1 MSTLRALIFA
11 ACMTAT
17 GAAAASAYDD
27 LMQAAVT
34 GDASTVA
41 ALVDRGL
48 DVNSV
53 DPRGETLLVIA
64 SRGGHVELV
73 MALLARKAKLEAVNV
88 AGETALAVA
97 AYNGHADVLDLLL
110 AKGADPVNH
119 QGWSALHYAAMQG
132 HDKVLQSLI
141 SRGAPVDALAPN
153 GATALMLAARS
164 RSIEAVRVL
173 LRARADARLRG
184 RDGETAVDWAL
195 KAGNTDAAALIRA
208 AMGQ

>member
-1 MSTLRALIFA
+1 MSTLRALVFA
-11 ACMTAT
+11 VCMAAN
-17 GAAAASAYDD
+17 GAVSANAYDD

-53 DPRGETLLVIA
+53 DPRGETLLIIA
-64 SRGGHVELV
+64 SRGGHAELV
-73 MALLARKAKLEAVNV
+73 KALLGRKAKLEAVNV

-97 AYNGHADVLDLLL
+97 AYNGHSDVLDLLL

-132 HDKVLQSLI
+132 HGKVLQSLI
-141 SRGAPVDALAPN
+141 ARGAPVDALAPN

-164 RSIEAVRVL
+164 SSIEAVRVL

-184 RDGETAVDWAL
+184 RDGETAVDWAV